1 MENFRAHLIMV
12 ACGVASE
19 AKSTPATRF
28 SKFVKTLLPHPLAY
42 GSTDVDLITG
52 TENFPAV
59 TQSETYTSANPD
71 NPNEIVVAYN
81 DSSGAPN
88 NYSGASVSTDG
99 GLTFTRLT
107 PNPFAAAGTNFG
119 DPIAL
124 YNKSS
129 APWHTIWIDTA
140 CGGFGL
146 GGYSSTDPSNPAS
159 WTTHFC
165 VHSSN
170 NDDRESAWV
179 ENNPSSPFYGRMY
192 VSWNDFNVGGG
203 AIFTTFSTDNGATWH
218 SPIQL
223 TNSFIRDIQIT
234 GDMSGNGVVYVA
246 GMNENGGN
254 GNLARNNLIY
264 KSPDGGVTWANTYT
278 SPTFNGAGVTNVGY
292 FECMFPDN
300 GGYWRHMSWG

>member
-1 MENFRAHLIMV
+1 MR
-12 ACGVASE
+12 
-19 AKSTPATRF
+19 
-28 SKFVKTLLPHPLAY
+28 
-42 GSTDVDLITG
+42 
-52 TENFPAV
+52 
-59 TQSETYTSANPD
+59 
-71 NPNEIVVAYN
+71 
-81 DSSGAPN
+81 
-88 NYSGASVSTDG
+88 
-99 GLTFTRLT
+99 RL
-107 PNPFAAAGTNFG
+107 
-119 DPIAL
+119 
-124 YNKSS
+124 
-129 APWHTIWIDTA
+129 
-140 CGGFGL
+140 GL

-165 VHSSN
+165 VHSSG

-192 VSWNDFNVGGG
+192 VSWNDFNVGQG

-223 TNSFIRDIQIT
+223 HEFLHPRHSDHRRHV
-234 GDMSGNGVVYVA
+234 GNGVMYIA

-264 KSPDGGVTWANTYT
+264 KSTDGGVTWANTYT

>member
-129 APWHTIWIDTA
+129 ATWHTIWIDTA

-146 GGYSSTDPSNPAS
+146 GGYSSTDPRTRLAG
-159 WTTHFC
+159 
-165 VHSSN
+165 
-170 NDDRESAWV
+170 RRISACTA
-179 ENNPSSPFYGRMY
+179 
-192 VSWNDFNVGGG
+192 
-203 AIFTTFSTDNGATWH
+203 AITM
-218 SPIQL
+218 I
-223 TNSFIRDIQIT
+223 
-234 GDMSGNGVVYVA
+234 
-246 GMNENGGN
+246 
-254 GNLARNNLIY
+254 GNLHGWRITHLLP
-264 KSPDGGVTWANTYT
+264 STGG
-278 SPTFNGAGVTNVGY
+278 
-292 FECMFPDN
+292 CMFH
-300 GGYWRHMSWG
+300 GTTST

>member
-1 MENFRAHLIMV
+1 MV

-119 DPIAL
+119 DPIAFTTSHPHPGTPSGSTRRAAAL
-124 YNKSS
+124 AWAGTAPPIPRTRLAGRRIS
-129 APWHTIWIDTA
+129 ACTA
-140 CGGFGL
+140 AITMIGNLHG
-146 GGYSSTDPSNPAS
+146 
-159 WTTHFC
+159 WRTTHLL
-165 VHSSN
+165 
-170 NDDRESAWV
+170 
-179 ENNPSSPFYGRMY
+179 PST
-192 VSWNDFNVGGG
+192 GG
-203 AIFTTFSTDNGATWH
+203 
-218 SPIQL
+218 
-223 TNSFIRDIQIT
+223 
-234 GDMSGNGVVYVA
+234 
-246 GMNENGGN
+246 
-254 GNLARNNLIY
+254 
-264 KSPDGGVTWANTYT
+264 
-278 SPTFNGAGVTNVGY
+278 
-292 FECMFPDN
+292 CMFH
-300 GGYWRHMSWG
+300 GTTST